1 MKSKSKFYTL
11 IVIDDEKVR
20 REGACDLD
28 EIYTA
33 LDKLFANYHLPRVP
47 AEGNVR
53 IYRNGHS
60 SKDFGNM
67 WNANLLLRKQK
78 WFVYNVIKWRW
89 YIQRNPKDPNTITEE
104 DLIVGYILPYIKNG
118 VWEFKQ
124 EI

>member
-1 MKSKSKFYTL
+1 MESKAKFYTE

-28 EIYTA
+28 EIYNV
-33 LDKLFANYHLPRVP
+33 LDKLFAKYHLPRVP

-67 WNANLLLRKQK
+67 WSVNLWLREQK
-78 WFVYNVIKWRW
+78 WFVYNVVKWRW
-89 YIQRNPKDPNTITEE
+89 YIHENPENPNEVTVEN
-104 DLIVGYILPYIKNG
+104 LILCYIKPYIKNG